1 MLTAEQI
8 LSVQKANLETLFGL
22 STKALAGIEK
32 LAELNLQATKTS
44 LDDAAA
50 AAQTVLSVK
59 DAQEFA
65 SLQSSLFQPQ
75 SDKLAAY
82 GRSLY
87 ELASAAGAEF
97 TKVAEAQFAAAQGEI
112 SAAVEAALKNSPAGS
127 DGAVSLVKS
136 TLAAASN
143 AYESVNKA
151 AKQAANAADA
161 NFQALT
167 ATVSKTASTPK
178 RRAA

>member
-8 LSVQKANLETLFGL
+8 LSVQKSNVETFFDLGAKAFANV
-22 STKALAGIEK
+22 EK
-32 LAELNLQATKTS
+32 LAALNLHATKAS

-50 AAQTVLSVK
+50 AAKTVLSVK
-59 DAQEFA
+59 DAQELA
-65 SLQSSLFQPQ
+65 SLQASLLQPQ
-75 SDKLAAY
+75 ADKLAAY

-87 ELASAAGAEF
+87 DLSASAGAEF
-97 TKVAEAQFAAAQGEI
+97 TKLAEAQFAAAQGEI
-112 SAAVEAALKNSPAGS
+112 SSAVDAALKNAPAGS
-127 DGAVSLVKS
+127 EGAVTFVKS
-136 TLAAASN
+136 TLAAASS
-143 AYESVNKA
+143 AYETANKA

-167 ATVSKTASTPK
+167 ATVTKATAATK